1 MDRVR
6 IILLRHAES
15 LGNVDELAYTRI
27 PDHALPLTEAG
38 REQARAAG
46 AGLKELLNG
55 EPVAVYVSPYLRTRE
70 TLKLLDLGPMSERVV
85 PEPRLREQDW
95 GNLQDP
101 LDQEVQK
108 QRRHDFGHFFYRLPF
123 GESGADVDDRVA
135 GFLSDLKHH
144 RRDHPHTVVIVS
156 HGLTLR
162 LLCRRMF
169 GWSVELFE
177 SLSNMET
184 CEYRIVEQVDGEWT
198 LDQPF
203 RQWRDSPDGATQ
215 TSVGGH
221 PFPVTSPSSPDGSGG
236 DQRADEPDG
245 DERN

>member
-1 MDRVR
+1 MPEGLDTCVR

-38 REQARAAG
+38 REQARQAG
-46 AGLKELLNG
+46 PVLKDLLNG
-55 EPVAVYVSPYLRTRE
+55 ERIAVYVSPYLRTKE
-70 TLKLLDLGPMSERVV
+70 TLRLLDLDGACERIV

-108 QRRHDFGHFFYRLPF
+108 QRRHEFGHFFYRLPF

-135 GFLSDLKHH
+135 AFLSELNSAGDG
-144 RRDHPHTVVIVS
+144 HPETTLIVS
-156 HGLTLR
+156 HGLTIR
-162 LLCRRMF
+162 LLCRRLF

-177 SLSNMET
+177 SLSNPDT
-184 CEYRIVEQVDGEWT
+184 CEVRVLERTDAGWA
-198 LDQPF
+198 LDRPF
-203 RQWRDSPDGATQ
+203 EQWRESPDGEVQ
-215 TSVGGH
+215 G
-221 PFPVTSPSSPDGSGG
+221 PFAQPGPV
-236 DQRADEPDG
+236 RE
-245 DERN
+245 